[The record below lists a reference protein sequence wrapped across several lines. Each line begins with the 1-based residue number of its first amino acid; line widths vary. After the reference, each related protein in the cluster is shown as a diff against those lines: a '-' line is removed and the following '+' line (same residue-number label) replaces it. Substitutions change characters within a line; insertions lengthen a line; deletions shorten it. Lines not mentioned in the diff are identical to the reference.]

1 MFRNIFM
8 KITVKTKNLDLTPA
22 LSNYVAEK
30 FMSIKKFVSVLK
42 ENTLAGIKTLADVV
56 VEVQKET
63 KHHRKGEIFWAKAW
77 LSLPGKSLMA
87 SFKSDDLRKAIV
99 GAKDELKMEIEK
111 HKVKKIDKS
120 RRKQRKAKA
129 DGLI

>member
-1 MFRNIFM
+1 M

-22 LSNYVAEK
+22 LSDYVAEK
-30 FMSIKKFVSVLK
+30 FLSIKKFVSVLK
-42 ENTLAGIKTLADVV
+42 ENTPAGMKTLADVV

-63 KHHRKGEIFWAKAW
+63 KHHRKGEIFLAKAQ

-111 HKVKKIDKS
+111 HKVKKIDKT